1 MLQQGVYSLV
11 NGAWQAE
18 QNFASPLGDAMPFEM
33 SNHNRI
39 SKSSEL
45 LITTATAQ

>member
-11 NGAWQAE
+11 NGAWQDKK
-18 QNFASPLGDAMPFEM
+18 NFASPLGDAIPFEI
-33 SNHNRI
+33 SNQNCI

-45 LITTATAQ
+45 VITTP